1 MTGIFERPLSYTE
14 ALEPRSPESIR
25 LAVVHATELPDLATA
40 REYGE
45 RIHYPESGTGNSG
58 HFYIDRD
65 GRIEQWVPLARVAH
79 HVRGHNADSIGIE
92 LINRGRWPD
101 WYDSHHQEWEEAYA
115 EAQIQA
121 LIELLAELERKL
133 PGLVEIAGHDQ
144 LDHDWIEASDNPEVM
159 VRRKTDPGPEFPWTR
174 VLSATGLEL
183 YHERDDR

>member
-1 MTGIFERPLSYTE
+1 
-14 ALEPRSPESIR
+14 PESIR

-79 HVRGHNADSIGIE
+79 HVRGQNADSIGIE

-115 EAQIQA
+115 EAQILA

-159 VRRKTDPGPEFPWTR
+159 VRRKTDPGPEFPWSR